1 MSSTEQNDAAVTI
14 REIMTTDIITTSPE
28 ATVDTI
34 AEELRSRGYGGL
46 PVVDENGYLIGMV
59 SEYDIISKRGK
70 TVRDIMSRGVI
81 SVGDEASAEQ
91 VTTLMGLHGIR
102 RVPIVREGKL
112 VGLVTRSDL
121 LRLYSLVR
129 WTCQTCGDFER
140 GLSRPEKCTRC
151 GSTDFALDVER
162 RTGEGF

>member
-1 MSSTEQNDAAVTI
+1 MPNSQTNENTVTI
-14 REIMTTDIITTSPE
+14 SEIMTTEIFTTNADAP
-28 ATVDTI
+28 VDEI
-34 AEELRSRGYGGL
+34 AEELRSRGIGGL

-59 SEYDIISKRGK
+59 SEYDVISKRGK

-81 SVGDEASAEQ
+81 SVGDEASADQ
-91 VTTLMGLHGIR
+91 VTSLMGLHGIR

-112 VGLVTRSDL
+112 VGIVTRSDL
-121 LRLYSLVR
+121 LRLYSLIR

-140 GLSRPEKCTRC
+140 GLAQPDKCTRC
-151 GSTDFALDVER
+151 GGDVFQLDMER

>member
-1 MSSTEQNDAAVTI
+1 MSSTEQNDNIVTI
-14 REIMTTDIITTSPE
+14 REIMTIDIVTTTPDSGIE
-28 ATVDTI
+28 SI
-34 AEELRSRGYGGL
+34 AEELRTRGFGGL
-46 PVVDENGYLIGMV
+46 PVVDENGFLIGMV

-70 TVRDIMSRGVI
+70 TVREIMSRGVI

-121 LRLYSLVR
+121 LRLYGLIR

-140 GLSRPEKCTRC
+140 GLSQPEKCTRC
-151 GSTDFALDVER
+151 GSTVFTLDAER